1 MSLPAASNFVADL
14 ACSWSH
20 LWRHTR
26 EAASTTAPAPQRF
39 RRRARARVGA
49 AVVMLLQGLPIE
61 LQAHIALFAGVHNNH
76 GIRTKLGDMLSLR
89 LVSKA
94 SLEAVGRAAHNH
106 PSCVEVR
113 FEEEHY
119 KAIPLRAIQTYG
131 RVFGSGCRELHYW
144 GPDRG
149 PHNRVIVP
157 HIRDFITSHT

>member
-1 MSLPAASNFVADL
+1 
-14 ACSWSH
+14 
-20 LWRHTR
+20 
-26 EAASTTAPAPQRF
+26 
-39 RRRARARVGA
+39 
-49 AVVMLLQGLPIE
+49 MLLQGLPIE